1 MDDHAQHRADTTEET
16 VTSYQP
22 PPEHQSAAP
31 PGSVGP
37 TGRTETLGDVVDRIG
52 VTRTHYVALV
62 LVVLGGLFEVFEQ
75 LILSSLGPALQE
87 AFGIDAAR
95 ISILSSITLL
105 AVVAGGIIGGIL
117 GDRYGRRAVLS
128 VSLAIYCVGT
138 VISAFSPTYE
148 VLALSRVVTGLGVGG
163 EIAIGLTY
171 LSELAP
177 TKVRGVFVSLFNT
190 VSAGVGTFL
199 VFAYTLLVLG
209 PVATATGAG
218 PDAWRWVFGLLG
230 LPVVLI
236 VFFRRYLPETPA
248 HLLKRGDIEGTNR
261 ALTQLARGR
270 LRQGPGDDVTSFVD
284 ERTAAASE
292 SAQTHASARQELA
305 SVLSPPLR
313 RRTLV
318 MSLAT
323 FLAWG
328 VQFSVI
334 IIMPI
339 LLVQRGY
346 SITGSLTLTMVQNLG
361 ALVGACAATFA
372 SYAVARGRVV
382 AVGALAGAASVV
394 AFALFAHSALSI
406 LVIGFVLQVFCLMVN
421 TTLWLWAPEL
431 YPTNVRAFGTS
442 LIVNVGFLGGAVMPV
457 VATVVFEQ
465 VGAVPAFVVLAGMYV
480 VMALLMALATET
492 RGVSLERLHGK
503 STVAAT

>member
-1 MDDHAQHRADTTEET
+1 MTRH
-16 VTSYQP
+16 QP
-22 PPEHQSAAP
+22 PTEHEPPSASA
-31 PGSVGP
+31 GP
-37 TGRTETLGDVVDRIG
+37 TDRTETLGDVVDRIG

-75 LILSSLGPALQE
+75 LLLSSLGPALQN

-95 ISILSSITLL
+95 VSILSSITLL
-105 AVVAGGIIGGIL
+105 AVVAGGIIGGVL

-128 VSLAIYCVGT
+128 VSLAIYCLGT
-138 VISAFSPTYE
+138 VISAFSPTYQ

-171 LSELAP
+171 LSELSP
-177 TKVRGVFVSLFNT
+177 TKIRGVFVSLFNT
-190 VSAGVGTFL
+190 ISAGVGSFL

-209 PVATATGAG
+209 PVATASGAG
-218 PDAWRWVFGLLG
+218 PDAWRWAFGLLG
-230 LPVVLI
+230 LPVILI

-248 HLLKRGDIEGTNR
+248 HLLKRGDIEGANR
-261 ALTQLARGR
+261 ALTRLARGLLK
-270 LRQGPGDDVTSFVD
+270 LRPGDEVTAFVD

-292 SAQTHASARQELA
+292 SAQTHGSTRQELA
-305 SVLSPPLR
+305 SVLGPSLR

-328 VQFSVI
+328 VQFTVI

-361 ALVGACAATFA
+361 ALAGASAASFA
-372 SYAVARGRVV
+372 SYAVARRGVV
-382 AVGALAGAASVV
+382 AFGTLAGAASVV
-394 AFALFAHSALSI
+394 SFAVFAYSDLSI
-406 LVIGFVLQVFCLMVN
+406 LVIGFVFQVFCLMVN

-431 YPTNVRAFGTS
+431 YPTHVRAFGTS
-442 LIVNVGFLGGAVMPV
+442 LIVNVGFLGGAVVPV
-457 VATVVFEQ
+457 VATVVFERAG
-465 VGAVPAFVVLAGMYV
+465 VVPAFVLLAGMYV
-480 VMALLMALATET
+480 VMALLMTLATET
-492 RGVSLERLHGK
+492 RGVSLERLHGRR
-503 STVAAT
+503 SPAAAA

>member
-1 MDDHAQHRADTTEET
+1 M
-16 VTSYQP
+16 TSQQP
-22 PPEHQSAAP
+22 PP
-31 PGSVGP
+31 
-37 TGRTETLGDVVDRIG
+37 TETLGDVVDRIG

-105 AVVAGGIIGGIL
+105 AVVAGGIIGGVL
-117 GDRYGRRAVLS
+117 GDRLGRRSVLS
-128 VSLAIYCVGT
+128 VSLAIYCIGT

-177 TKVRGVFVSLFNT
+177 TRVRGVFVSLFNT

-209 PVATATGAG
+209 PVAIAVGAG
-218 PDAWRWVFGLLG
+218 PDAWRWAFGLLG
-230 LPVVLI
+230 VPVVLI

-248 HLLKRGDIEGTNR
+248 HLLKRGDIAGTNR
-261 ALTQLARGR
+261 ALTRLARGR
-270 LRQGPGDDVTSFVD
+270 LRLRPDDEVTPFVD
-284 ERTAAASE
+284 ERTASASE
-292 SAQTHASARQELA
+292 SAQTHGTAREELA
-305 SVLSPPLR
+305 SILGPALR

-318 MSLAT
+318 MSLST

-346 SITGSLTLTMVQNLG
+346 SITGSLTLTMVQNVG

-372 SYAVARGRVV
+372 SYSVARRRVV
-382 AVGALAGAASVV
+382 AVGALAGAASVA
-394 AFALFAHSALSI
+394 AFALFAHGDWLV

-442 LIVNVGFLGGAVMPV
+442 LVVNIGFLGGALVPV
-457 VATVVFEQ
+457 ASTVVFDRL
-465 VGAVPAFVVLAGMYV
+465 GAVPAFAVLAGMYV
-480 VMALLMALATET
+480 VMAVLMALATET

-503 STVAAT
+503 SAAAAA

>member
-1 MDDHAQHRADTTEET
+1 
-16 VTSYQP
+16 VTHHQP
-22 PPEHQSAAP
+22 PTEHESAAP
-31 PGSVGP
+31 PGTAGP
-37 TGRTETLGDVVDRIG
+37 ADRTETLGDVVDRIG
-52 VTRTHYVALV
+52 VTRTHYIALV
-62 LVVLGGLFEVFEQ
+62 LVVLGGMFEVFEQ

-87 AFGIDAAR
+87 ALGVDAAQ

-138 VISAFSPTYE
+138 VISAFSPIYG

-171 LSELAP
+171 LSELSP

-190 VSAGVGTFL
+190 VSAGIGAFL

-218 PDAWRWVFGLLG
+218 PNAWRWAFGLLG
-230 LPVVLI
+230 LPVILI

-248 HLLKRGDIEGTNR
+248 HLLKRGDIDGANR
-261 ALTQLARGR
+261 ALTRLARGLLT
-270 LRQGPGDDVTSFVD
+270 LRPGDEVTSFVD

-292 SAQTHASARQELA
+292 SAQTHGSTREELA

-328 VQFSVI
+328 VEFSVI

-339 LLVQRGY
+339 LLVQRGH
-346 SITGSLTLTMVQNLG
+346 SITSSLTLTMVQNLG
-361 ALVGACAATFA
+361 ALGGACAASFA
-372 SYAVARGRVV
+372 SYALARRGVV
-382 AVGALAGAASVV
+382 AVGTLAGAASVV
-394 AFALFAHSALSI
+394 SFALFAYSDLSI
-406 LVIGFVLQVFCLMVN
+406 LIIGFVFQVFCLMVN

-431 YPTNVRAFGTS
+431 YPTHVRAFGTS

-457 VATVVFEQ
+457 VATVVFERAG
-465 VGAVPAFVVLAGMYV
+465 VVPAFIVLAVMYV
-480 VMALLMALATET
+480 FMALLMTLATET

-503 STVAAT
+503 RSPATA